1 MCSHIKFLG
10 MRTIWQ
16 NQLAH
21 HFTELTIRLNKQD
34 EVGITT
40 RLRIREAQLKCRYL
54 DNILSNKSELT
65 CTNLKHN
72 LAYKVV
78 LEAKKL
84 GFSFQESSS
93 YEVKLEVKGASILSL
108 LEEKEISRYR
118 ESRNLNIYTL
128 EQVITR
134 EGNTLLIWQQIKLS
148 EAIKEKDT
156 S

>member
-16 NQLAH
+16 NQLAY

-34 EVGITT
+34 KVGITT

-54 DNILSNKSELT
+54 NNILSNKSELT
-65 CTNLKHN
+65 CTKLKYN

-84 GFSFQESSS
+84 GFSF
-93 YEVKLEVKGASILSL
+93 
-108 LEEKEISRYR
+108 
-118 ESRNLNIYTL
+118 
-128 EQVITR
+128 
-134 EGNTLLIWQQIKLS
+134 
-148 EAIKEKDT
+148 
-156 S
+156 